1 MARKSAGIEVVPPR
15 RDRSTTVP
23 PRRDQ
28 VGTAPPRRGGG
39 ERVWSQIE
47 RSLEQSIASGE
58 ARPGERLGTEHELAS
73 RYGVNRHTVR
83 QALASL
89 ASRGLVRVEHGHGTF
104 VEDLA
109 IDYMLGR
116 RTRFSENVAAAGLEG
131 RHIALE
137 NTELKSDSINA
148 SQLRNASGTR
158 VLRLKTLG
166 EARGMPVSVAEHFI
180 PARRFAGIGERFAE
194 LGSLTRAFAE
204 FGVGDYTRKQSLV
217 TARIPDA
224 QTAMLLRQPAT
235 RPVLHV
241 EAVNLD
247 SRGRP
252 IEFLRSDFCG
262 DRVQLVFESGK

>member
-1 MARKSAGIEVVPPR
+1 MR
-15 RDRSTTVP
+15 RVAAATR
-23 PRRDQ
+23 
-28 VGTAPPRRGGG
+28 AGG

-47 RSLEQSIASGE
+47 RSLEQGIASGE
-58 ARPGERLGTEHELAS
+58 SKPGERLGTEHELAL
-73 RYGVNRHTVR
+73 RFGVNRHTVR

-89 ASRGLVRVEHGHGTF
+89 AARGLVRVEHGRGTF

-116 RTRFSENVAAAGLEG
+116 RTRFSENLAAAGLEG

-137 NTELKSDSINA
+137 TSELRSDQAVA
-148 SQLRNASGTR
+148 SRLRIATGTR
-158 VLRLKTLG
+158 VLRVKTLG

-180 PARRFAGIGERFAE
+180 PARRFAGIAGRFAE

-204 FGVGDYTRKQSLV
+204 YGVRDYTRKQSLV
-217 TARIPDA
+217 SARVPDA
-224 QTAMLLRQPAT
+224 QTAALLRQPAS

-247 SRGRP
+247 NAGRP

-262 DRVQLVFESGK
+262 DRVQLVFDSGS

>member
-1 MARKSAGIEVVPPR
+1 MESKPPRMKTESPR
-15 RDRSTTVP
+15 RDRI
-23 PRRDQ
+23 
-28 VGTAPPRRGGG
+28 GTAPPRRGGG

-47 RSLEQSIASGE
+47 RSLEQRIASGE

-89 ASRGLVRVEHGHGTF
+89 AARGLVRIEHGHGTF

-116 RTRFSENVAAAGLEG
+116 RTRFSENLAAAGLEG
-131 RHIALE
+131 RHVALE
-137 NTELKSDSINA
+137 TAEQKSDSTIA
-148 SQLRNASGTR
+148 SRLRLATGTR
-158 VLRLKTLG
+158 VLRVKTLG

-180 PARRFAGIGERFAE
+180 PARRFAGIAERFAE

-204 FGVGDYTRKQSLV
+204 FGVRDYTRKQSLV

-224 QTAMLLRQPAT
+224 TTAALLRQPAT

>member
-1 MARKSAGIEVVPPR
+1 MARKSEGNEVAPPR
-15 RDRSTTVP
+15 RDRT
-23 PRRDQ
+23 D
-28 VGTAPPRRGGG
+28 TAPPRRGGG

-47 RSLEQSIASGE
+47 RSLEQRIVSGE

-89 ASRGLVRVEHGHGTF
+89 AARGLVRIEHGHGTF

-131 RHIALE
+131 RHIPLE
-137 NTELKSDSINA
+137 NSELKADSVIA
-148 SQLRNASGTR
+148 SQLGISAGTR
-158 VLRLKTLG
+158 VLRIRTLG
-166 EARGMPVSVAEHFI
+166 EVRGMPVSVAEHFI
-180 PARRFAGIGERFAE
+180 PARRFAGIADRFAE

-204 FGVGDYTRKQSLV
+204 FGVNDYTRKQSLV

-224 QTAMLLRQPAT
+224 QTAMLLRQPAA